1 MEPHRTLWRDGKLC
15 LNCGY
20 NVIVMLVNTA
30 VTVSN
35 KFVLLSLAVLINWL
49 DIFFFFSLMQLHLT
63 ILKSLFSAFEDILK
77 VTTRMEQIKNRLF

>member
-1 MEPHRTLWRDGKLC
+1 MELHRTLWRDGKLC

-35 KFVLLSLAVLINWL
+35 KFVRLSLAVLINWL
-49 DIFFFFSLMQLHLT
+49 DFFFFSLMQLAY
-63 ILKSLFSAFEDILK
+63 LKIFVLCAFEDILK

>member
-35 KFVLLSLAVLINWL
+35 KFVLLSLAVLINLL
-49 DIFFFFSLMQLHLT
+49 DFFFFSLMQLHLS
-63 ILKSLFSAFEDILK
+63 ILKSLFSVLLRTF
-77 VTTRMEQIKNRLF
+77 

>member
-49 DIFFFFSLMQLHLT
+49 DFFFFSLIQLHLP
-63 ILKSLFSAFEDILK
+63 ILKSLFSVLLRTF
-77 VTTRMEQIKNRLF
+77 

>member
-49 DIFFFFSLMQLHLT
+49 DFFFFVL
-63 ILKSLFSAFEDILK
+63 
-77 VTTRMEQIKNRLF
+77 V